1 EAEDMPED
9 AKNLSFSQIAAFY
22 DERMEEPSESF
33 MSKVLDRVKAFTG
46 NEKSNLKNDNMFG
59 NKFPKM
65 TALAKVAVAN
75 MTAELV
81 QAANT
86 EIAEAEIEGVTLVL
100 DSELEAATT
109 KVTGL
114 ETSVTEKD
122 TEIQNLKNEIEA
134 LKKKPAAS
142 STQPPADDDNIPD
155 GKDGKEVEDF
165 TTSTD
170 KEYASIWGK

>member
-1 EAEDMPED
+1 
-9 AKNLSFSQIAAFY
+9 
-22 DERMEEPSESF
+22 
-33 MSKVLDRVKAFTG
+33 
-46 NEKSNLKNDNMFG
+46 
-59 NKFPKM
+59 
-65 TALAKVAVAN
+65 N

-155 GKDGKEVEDF
+155 GKEVEDF

-170 KEYASIWGK
+170 KEYASIWGE